1 MAHQD
6 WEQSH
11 IPRHRRNLI
20 PWKTFLEDFEC
31 QVLKLV
37 SIIGDLKNA
46 MFFENLLLVSD
57 DSNDMN
63 FDYQTT
69 PRKGGNINPDP
80 IVWKAPKT
88 PPRRTDIKIGTPNS
102 VSLMVFLGGIPWDID
117 EKALAA
123 TFRQFGKI
131 HKNIFN
137 QNYHM

>member
-1 MAHQD
+1 
-6 WEQSH
+6 
-11 IPRHRRNLI
+11 
-20 PWKTFLEDFEC
+20 
-31 QVLKLV
+31 
-37 SIIGDLKNA
+37 

-57 DSNDMN
+57 DSNDMK

-123 TFRQFGKI
+123 AFRQFGKCYC
-131 HKNIFN
+131 F
-137 QNYHM
+137 QNYHILCHNNDAFQER

>member
-1 MAHQD
+1 M
-6 WEQSH
+6 
-11 IPRHRRNLI
+11 P
-20 PWKTFLEDFEC
+20 
-31 QVLKLV
+31 
-37 SIIGDLKNA
+37 
-46 MFFENLLLVSD
+46 FFENLLLVSD
-57 DSNDMN
+57 DSNDMK

-123 TFRQFGKI
+123 TFRQFGKL
-131 HKNIFN
+131 
-137 QNYHM
+137 